1 MLRHNHPEL
10 NGATYVVF
18 ADVQRRYTDFTDAVC
33 KLLGYSRKELLQKTV
48 EDVSYKMDNVPQVF
62 DKFLQHGKMEGDYV
76 LRDKDGGAIPI
87 HFRALVFPDGCNAAI
102 WSPIKDWR
110 DPYLAALIETDPVKL
125 RRKIE
130 VAQSAIERVL
140 READG
145 ARKSAAEQQALR
157 DAISALRTVA
167 REKPGS

>member
-18 ADVQRRYTDFTDAVC
+18 ADAQRRYTDCTDAVC
-33 KLLGYSRKELLQKTV
+33 TLLGYSRKELLQKTV
-48 EDVSYKMDNVPQVF
+48 EDVSYKMANVPQIF

-76 LRDKDGGAIPI
+76 LRHKDGSAIPI
-87 HFRALVFPDGCNAAI
+87 HFRALAFPDGCNAAI
-102 WSPIKDWR
+102 WNPIKDWR

-125 RRKIE
+125 RVKVE

-140 READG
+140 REAKG

-157 DAISALRTVA
+157 DAISALRTVS
-167 REKPGS
+167 RET